1 MKRGEIYLA
10 NLNPSRGSEQA
21 GIRPVILVQRNSLER
36 FTRMAIVV
44 PLTSNCRRA
53 QVPGTLEIPAGEGG
67 LTQNSVALCYQMVVL
82 NQERVG
88 RKLGELSELYLK
100 LLGKAIAYTL
110 ELEC

>member
-21 GIRPVILVQRNSLER
+21 GIRPVILIQRNSLER
-36 FTRMAIVV
+36 FTRTAIVI
-44 PLTSNCRRA
+44 PLTTNNRRS
-53 QVPGTLEIPAGEGG
+53 QISGTLEIPIGEGG

-82 NQERVG
+82 DQERFI
-88 RKLGELSELYLK
+88 RKIGELSTPYLN

-110 ELEC
+110 EIEN